1 MRPDVSALGL
11 RSVAVLATLAGAA
24 GCGTPPPASQF
35 PSADDALGR
44 MKAQYACVNGLQ
56 SETKI
61 DVVSKRGR
69 VKGDALFFA
78 VNPARV
84 RVDVVSPFGATL
96 YALTSDGRDFKMLDL
111 PEKQFL
117 FGPASACN
125 LARLTQVPLEGHAL
139 VSILRGE
146 APLLQHDA
154 SATSIQW
161 NSGRGW
167 YDLEIRSTHD
177 AVQRIALAVHDDDLA
192 KPWSQQRVRVRDVA
206 VGQRGLDLWE
216 VELDDYSATSTAP
229 AYADPDGI
237 DAPLPPS
244 GPACSAEAPRSLRM
258 KVPHTADDVLLE
270 VKEVSWNPPL
280 RGGTFD
286 QPVPGGVRR
295 VPVDCR

>member
-1 MRPDVSALGL
+1 MLPEVVFRG
-11 RSVAVLATLAGAA
+11 VAIVATLAAVA

-35 PSADDALGR
+35 PTADDALGR

-96 YALTSDGRDFKMLDL
+96 YTLTSDGRNFKMLDL

-117 FGPASACN
+117 LGPASACN

-146 APLLQHDA
+146 APVLKHEA
-154 SATSIQW
+154 SATSITW
-161 NSGRGW
+161 DSDEGR
-167 YDLEIRSTHD
+167 YQLEVRGSHD
-177 AVQRIALAVHDDDLA
+177 AVQRVALAVHDADLG
-192 KPWSQQRVRVRDVA
+192 KPWNQQRVRMMGVA
-206 VGQRGLDLWE
+206 VAQRGLDLWD
-216 VELDDYSATSTAP
+216 VELGDYKPAKTAP
-229 AYADPDGI
+229 AYEDPDGI
-237 DAPLPPS
+237 DPPLPPS
-244 GPACSAEAPRSLRM
+244 GPTCDAEAPRSLRM

-270 VKEVSWNPPL
+270 VSELTWNPPL

-286 QPVPGGVRR
+286 QPMPGGVRR